1 LCGALTLFCDIERAT
16 GILKSLYKLPGE
28 YIGTLNLI
36 FSRFAEVAGP
46 SADVVRDT
54 VICS

>member
-1 LCGALTLFCDIERAT
+1 LCGALALFYDIERAT